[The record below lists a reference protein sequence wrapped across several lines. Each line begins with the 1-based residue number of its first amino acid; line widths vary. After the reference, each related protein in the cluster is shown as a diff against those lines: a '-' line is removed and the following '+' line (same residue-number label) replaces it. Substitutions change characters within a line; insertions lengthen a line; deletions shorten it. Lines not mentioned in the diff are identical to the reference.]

1 MFNLVYGQ
9 QRPVAVYDR
18 SIAVV
23 GCGGTG
29 SLVAEGLCRLLLPQ
43 PDMKLVL
50 VDHDRVEPHNLLR
63 QAFYAGDVGRFK
75 AEVLA
80 TRLAKLFGRTI
91 GYSLQ
96 EFRRPYYGESS
107 PLSPA
112 RIIIGCVDNPMARA
126 EIAAAI
132 RPTRWWIDAGNA
144 ENLGQVLIGNAGSP
158 DQLKGAF
165 DLEKNICYA
174 LPSPSVQ
181 RPELLLPAEPT
192 PLPVLRLNDCAE
204 AVRLGGQSPVINQV
218 MAALTLEVVR
228 RIITGACH
236 WMSLYINMERGELR
250 AVDATPANAARAF
263 SLRSHY
269 PLIAQNKRR

>member
-9 QRPVAVYDR
+9 QGTLHYDR

-63 QAFYAGDVGRFK
+63 QAFYQGDVGRFK
-75 AEVLA
+75 AEALA
-80 TRLAKLFGRTI
+80 TRLARLFDRPV
-91 GYSLQ
+91 GYSVQ
-96 EFRRPYYGESS
+96 EFSQAYYGSSNS
-107 PLSPA
+107 PLRSA
-112 RIIIGCVDNPMARA
+112 RIVIGCVDNPMARA
-126 EIAAAI
+126 EIAAAV

-144 ENLGQVLIGNAGSP
+144 ENLGQVLIGNADSP

-165 DLEKNICYA
+165 DPERVVCYA

-181 RPELLLPAEPT
+181 RPELLLPGEASPIMPEAP
-192 PLPVLRLNDCAE
+192 DCAE

-228 RIITGACH
+228 RIITGTCH
-236 WMSLYINMERGELR
+236 FMALYVNMERGELR
-250 AVDATPANAARAF
+250 AVDATPANVARALG
-263 SLRSHY
+263 LRSHRA
-269 PLIAQNKRR
+269 LMAQEKRR